1 MTQKT
6 ITNYQVSVAEVK
18 KQLNID
24 LDFTEDDDYIQV
36 LIEAATDYISGE
48 ISADVE
54 VTENKLTIKDPGN
67 VITVHQAPLI
77 EVDSIVADE
86 IELTEIEVT
95 PSWTCFDVAL
105 PDAVF
110 AKVELT
116 FRTGHLNLPAGLKQ
130 AIIIKA
136 ASLYDQERSTLV
148 IGASVSKTNVID
160 SLVTKY
166 KRRHW

>member
-48 ISADVE
+48 ISIVME
-54 VTENKLTIKDPGN
+54 VTENKLTIEDPGN

-77 EVDSIVADE
+77 EVDSIVADGV
-86 IELTEIEVT
+86 ELTEIEVI
-95 PSWTCFDVAL
+95 PSWTCFDV
-105 PDAVF
+105 
-110 AKVELT
+110 T
-116 FRTGHLNLPAGLKQ
+116 
-130 AIIIKA
+130 
-136 ASLYDQERSTLV
+136 
-148 IGASVSKTNVID
+148 
-160 SLVTKY
+160 
-166 KRRHW
+166 